1 MKPPSSGPIVARL
14 GGFERAVE
22 VGIGR
27 RTDVA
32 AGLAS
37 RGTRVTATDVVPR
50 AVPAGV
56 RFVRDDVTAP
66 DRAVYADADL
76 LYGLNLPGELH
87 RPCLDLARANRAAFA
102 FTTLGGEFPAIPV
115 DPETLPGA
123 TLYWATPRDRPGAS
137 GEA

>member
-1 MKPPSSGPIVARL
+1 MKSPSSGSIVARL
-14 GGFERAVE
+14 GDFEGVVE

-50 AVPAGV
+50 TVPAGV

-76 LYGLNLPGELH
+76 LYGLNLPEELH
-87 RPCLDLARANRAAFA
+87 RPCLDLARASRAAFA
-102 FTTLGGEFPAIPV
+102 FTTLGGEFPVIPV
-115 DPETLPGA
+115 DPETIPGA
-123 TLYWATPRDRPGAS
+123 TLYWATPRDRPGAPE
-137 GEA
+137 EA